1 MRSFKGIL
9 FVCLVVVLSGCMGKS
24 IPKETHYELG
34 IHTGIL
40 ASVNKQAS
48 EIGDFIVVV
57 SPKIAGK
64 KIAYKT
70 DQNRIEY
77 FVKNAWIEPFSTMLE
92 SLAKK
97 IASNIESPNANKVQK
112 NAPQKELKI
121 NVLDCYFDRTKE
133 QVAVNVLAESS
144 GKSALI
150 SIQENVESGDF
161 SKIIEAFERAVN
173 RALLQAFLQ
182 G

>member
-40 ASVNKQAS
+40 ASVNKQAL

-92 SLAKK
+92 S
-97 IASNIESPNANKVQK
+97 
-112 NAPQKELKI
+112 
-121 NVLDCYFDRTKE
+121 
-133 QVAVNVLAESS
+133 
-144 GKSALI
+144 
-150 SIQENVESGDF
+150 
-161 SKIIEAFERAVN
+161 
-173 RALLQAFLQ
+173 
-182 G
+182 